1 MIQTSVVLKL
11 SKKLPKAR
19 GIYKFCLVFFVE
31 ARKLL
36 RAVCRAGA
44 SPPPA
49 WRPSRPP
56 RGAQP
61 GHDAALPFSPLPGR
75 SLSSRACSQG
85 PELPRHGRHLRP
97 SSRAAPCSSEVLRRF
112 PLPSAVSLSKK
123 LEPLARN
130 RRRRHGFLTGNRP
143 PPPLNSSSP
152 AILRPGQP
160 PRRVPGE
167 LPIRLPPFLLL
178 VLPVR
183 GIEPRSPE

>member
-1 MIQTSVVLKL
+1 MIQTSAVLKL

-19 GIYKFCLVFFVE
+19 GIYKFCLVFIVE
-31 ARKLL
+31 AMKLL
-36 RAVCRAGA
+36 RAVRRAGA
-44 SPPPA
+44 LPPPA

-56 RGAQP
+56 GGAQP

-75 SLSSRACSQG
+75 SLSFRARSQG
-85 PELPRHGRHLRP
+85 PELPRHGRRLRP

-112 PLPSAVSLSKK
+112 PSPSAVSLSKE
-123 LEPLARN
+123 LEPLTWN
-130 RRRRHGFLTGNRP
+130 RRRRREFLTRNRP
-143 PPPLNSSSP
+143 PPPPNSSSL
-152 AILRPGQP
+152 AILRPGRP

-167 LPIRLPPFLLL
+167 LPVRPPPFLLL